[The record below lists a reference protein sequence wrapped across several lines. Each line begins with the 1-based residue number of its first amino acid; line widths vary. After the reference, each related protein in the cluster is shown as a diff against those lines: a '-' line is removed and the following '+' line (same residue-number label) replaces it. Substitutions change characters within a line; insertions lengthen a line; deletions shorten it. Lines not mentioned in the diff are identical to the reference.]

1 MSDELFNHTQAFQQ
15 AMATTITCRALIKY
29 NSNLSPE
36 QKAEILAEIE
46 TTLAFLGKSLEI
58 NASIEAGTALSPEK
72 LADLLITEAGREDE
86 DEEDEKVWAPTQPA
100 PRIKEPE
107 ISLHQIYQLYQT
119 YLSNKPGRGIAS
131 IESRYKTAMS
141 LLDRL
146 QELTS
151 ARSDTTASDVTA
163 DELFSRIRGFVTAL
177 YSMFREFAS
186 LFSKVVEGKNIE
198 TETDALAP
206 LQSYQHEAAQQVIP
220 DIAPLVS
227 AYEKQRRMQERR
239 GPLRESVRDAT
250 AFLIFLQENLEQT
263 VARRQEMASQIKS
276 LANLLHELTI
286 LLTDYEQAVARIMQ
300 APSKSR

>member
-15 AMATTITCRALIKY
+15 AMATTITCRTLIKY
-29 NSNLSPE
+29 NSNLSTE
-36 QKAEILAEIE
+36 QKAEILTEIE
-46 TTLAFLGKSLEI
+46 TTLAFLGKSLET

-72 LADLLITEAGREDE
+72 LADLLITEAGREE
-86 DEEDEKVWAPTQPA
+86 EEDEKVWGPTQSA
-100 PRIKEPE
+100 SRIEEPE
-107 ISLHQIYQLYQT
+107 ISLYQIYQLYQR
-119 YLSNKPGRGIAS
+119 YLSNKPGRGIAI

-146 QELTS
+146 QELAS

-163 DELFSRIRGFVTAL
+163 DELFSRIRGFITAL

-206 LQSYQHEAAQQVIP
+206 LQNYQHEAAQQVVH
-220 DIAPLVS
+220 DITPLVS
-227 AYEKQRRMQERR
+227 AYEKQRHMQERR

-276 LANLLHELTI
+276 LANLLNELTI
-286 LLTDYEQAVARIMQ
+286 LLTDYERAVARIMQ
-300 APSKSR
+300 APSKLR